1 MTTTTLR
8 AEVTG
13 SIWKILKAPGDAV
26 SEGDEIVLIESM
38 KMEIPVVCEVAG
50 RVVAVLVGE
59 GDPISE
65 GQPVATVA
73 R

>member
-1 MTTTTLR
+1 MAKTTLK

-13 SIWKILKAPGDAV
+13 SIWKILKAPGDTVAA
-26 SEGDEIVLIESM
+26 GDEIVLIESM